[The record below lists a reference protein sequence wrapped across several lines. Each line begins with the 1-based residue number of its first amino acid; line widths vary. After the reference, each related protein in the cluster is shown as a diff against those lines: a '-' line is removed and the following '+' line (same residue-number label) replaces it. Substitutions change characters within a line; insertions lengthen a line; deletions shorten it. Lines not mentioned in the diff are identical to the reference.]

1 MTNKGL
7 NLTPHVVNNPVALI
21 AFGIGGVLF
30 SALLSIWI
38 PLWLTILLIVVVVVG
53 IAVAVFVLIKHPEL
67 RMEGEHLYNATRA
80 CYEPALRMPAACWRK
95 RQTKATK
102 CNPAKVAGS
111 LS

>member
-21 AFGIGGVLF
+21 AFSIGGVLF

-80 CYEPALRMPAACWRK
+80 I
-95 RQTKATK
+95 
-102 CNPAKVAGS
+102 CNVDDPRGIMGA
-111 LS
+111 